1 VATFGVAIGV
11 LSEVLARPLSLADGE
26 CERDGG
32 DCVDS
37 SFTVDVGLMGW
48 YGVEGGGVKWIRD

>member
-1 VATFGVAIGV
+1 VATFGVAMGV

-37 SFTVDVGLMGW
+37 SFTVGVGLMGVVW
-48 YGVEGGGVKWIRD
+48 CGRGRSKMD

>member
-1 VATFGVAIGV
+1 VATFGVAMGV

-26 CERDGG
+26 WERDGG

-37 SFTVDVGLMGW
+37 SFTAGVGLMGMD
-48 YGVEGGGVKWIRD
+48 GVEGKE